1 MLETFKPQELA
12 RFFSNV
18 INESYTEGILIFFF
32 HLTKVLCTS
41 SRKNKEIYLIAF
53 FHEVVLTSI
62 INKFQSEQY
71 FKFTVALL
79 DEYFFGL
86 HEIVTLDES
95 TWDTLM
101 KAANYVIHFEKKYIQ
116 EYYEL
121 LKSLHKLYL
130 KEKKILYN
138 DREILN
144 FLDGLRMNNSNLIE
158 PSEKRIEECKSQSWK
173 FKLTETLKA
182 QIPKGY
188 LNFEKPNNLVK
199 YKGLKNMGNSN
210 IIYIM
215 RFL

>member
-1 MLETFKPQELA
+1 M
-12 RFFSNV
+12 S
-18 INESYTEGILIFFF
+18 
-32 HLTKVLCTS
+32 TS
-41 SRKNKEIYLIAF
+41 SRKNKEIYLIIF
-53 FHEVVLTSI
+53 FNEVVLTSI
-62 INKFQSEQY
+62 ITKFQSERY
-71 FKFTVALL
+71 FSFTFALL

-86 HEIVTLDES
+86 HEIVTLNES

-144 FLDGLRMNNSNLIE
+144 FLDGLKMNNSNLIE
-158 PSEKRIEECKSQSWK
+158 PTEKRIEECKSQSWK
-173 FKLTETLKA
+173 IKLTESLKA

-188 LNFEKPNNLVK
+188 LDFEKPNNLIK

-210 IIYIM
+210 IILVLYYF
-215 RFL
+215 FL